1 MTARIGFLGYP
12 IQLQLQEIKDSFEH
26 EKRKNHRVH
35 SHYKNGLVT
44 KHDKGPIL
52 SGWTEL

>member
-26 EKRKNHRVH
+26 EKRKNHRVR

-52 SGWTEL
+52 SG